1 MSEIPIITNNN
12 QLRIAVD
19 EISHLQTVAIG
30 VFVKTGS
37 RNENL
42 AINGI
47 SHFLEHMAFKGTKTR
62 TAKQIAE
69 EFESIGGYINAY
81 TSREKTVYYVKVLK
95 QHAEFAIQF
104 LADILQNS
112 TFDSQEVEKERGVI
126 LQEVAMT
133 SDTPDDIIFD
143 YFQEQSFPKQ
153 PIGRSILGKI
163 NNIKTFNSQHFQ
175 NYISS
180 QYNYQNMA
188 LVASGSV
195 KTQEVVNWVN
205 KYFNQLN
212 SNIIEKPKKP
222 KYVGGLTKK
231 VKKLEQVHLVLGFE
245 GLSYHSPQFYTQ
257 QILAMIL
264 GSGMSSRLF
273 YQIREN
279 LGLAY
284 SVYAFNSCYSDA
296 GLFGIYGGTSIEKL
310 DLFLQATKQEL
321 QKICQNITDAEMQKV
336 QTQFLAGLAMA
347 KESTNSRMQR
357 IGSDI
362 LDYNKIYSDQELINE
377 FNNNTKLDVINLASQ
392 IFASQPTLAVLGE
405 VKNFNLDLDSYN
417 LKS

>member
-1 MSEIPIITNNN
+1 MQNISIITNSNK
-12 QLRIAVD
+12 LRVAVD
-19 EISHLQTVAIG
+19 EIPHLQTVAIG

-37 RNENL
+37 RNEGL

-95 QHAEFAIQF
+95 QHTEFAIQF

-133 SDTPDDIIFD
+133 YDTPDDIIFD
-143 YFQEQSFPKQ
+143 YFQEQAFPKQ
-153 PIGRSILGKI
+153 PLGRSILGKVK
-163 NNIKTFNSQHFQ
+163 NIKTFNQQHFQ
-175 NYISS
+175 NYINS

-188 LVASGSV
+188 IVASGSI
-195 KTQEVVNWVN
+195 KTTEVVNWVD

-222 KYVGGLTKK
+222 KYAGGVVKK

-245 GLSYHSPQFYTQ
+245 GLSQNDPKFYTQ

-273 YQIREN
+273 YEIREN

-296 GLFGIYGGTSIEKL
+296 GIFGIYGGTSAEKL

-347 KESTNSRMQR
+347 KESTNARMQR
-357 IGSDI
+357 IGNDI
-362 LDYNKIYSDQELINE
+362 LDYNKIYTDQELIEE
-377 FNNNTKLDVINLASQ
+377 FNSNTKLDVNNLASQ
-392 IFASQPTLAVLGE
+392 IFADSPTLAVLGE
-405 VKNFNLDLDSYN
+405 VKNFNFDSDN
-417 LKS
+417 LKL

>member
-1 MSEIPIITNNN
+1 MQNISIITNSNK
-12 QLRIAVD
+12 LRVAVD
-19 EISHLQTVAIG
+19 EIPHLQTVAIG

-37 RNENL
+37 RNEGL

-47 SHFLEHMAFKGTKTR
+47 SHFLEHMAFKGTKTQ

-95 QHAEFAIQF
+95 QHTEFAIQF

-133 SDTPDDIIFD
+133 YDTPDDIIFD
-143 YFQEQSFPKQ
+143 YFQEQAFPKQ
-153 PIGRSILGKI
+153 PLGRSILGKVK
-163 NNIKTFNSQHFQ
+163 NIKTFNQQHFQ
-175 NYISS
+175 NYINS

-188 LVASGSV
+188 IVASGSI
-195 KTQEVVNWVN
+195 KTTEVVNWVD

-222 KYVGGLTKK
+222 KYAGGVVKK

-245 GLSYHSPQFYTQ
+245 GLSQNDPKFYTQ

-273 YQIREN
+273 YEIREN

-296 GLFGIYGGTSIEKL
+296 GIFGIYGGTSAEKL

-347 KESTNSRMQR
+347 KESTNARMQR
-357 IGSDI
+357 IGNDI
-362 LDYNKIYSDQELINE
+362 LDYNKIYTDQELIEE
-377 FNNNTKLDVINLASQ
+377 FNSNTKLDVNNLASQ
-392 IFASQPTLAVLGE
+392 IFAGSPTLAVLGE
-405 VKNFNLDLDSYN
+405 VKNFNFDSDN
-417 LKS
+417 FKL

>member
-1 MSEIPIITNNN
+1 MQNISIITNSNK
-12 QLRIAVD
+12 LRVAVD
-19 EISHLQTVAIG
+19 EIPHLQTVAIG

-37 RNENL
+37 RNESL

-95 QHAEFAIQF
+95 QHTEFAIQF

-133 SDTPDDIIFD
+133 YDTPDDIIFD
-143 YFQEQSFPKQ
+143 YFQEQAFPKQ
-153 PIGRSILGKI
+153 PLGRSILGKVK
-163 NNIKTFNSQHFQ
+163 NIKTFNQQHFQ
-175 NYISS
+175 NYINS

-188 LVASGSV
+188 IVASGSI
-195 KTQEVVNWVN
+195 KTTEVVNWVD

-222 KYVGGLTKK
+222 KYAGGVVKK

-245 GLSYHSPQFYTQ
+245 GLSQNDPKFYTQ

-273 YQIREN
+273 YEIREN

-284 SVYAFNSCYSDA
+284 SVYAFNSCYSDS
-296 GLFGIYGGTSIEKL
+296 GIFGIYGGTSAEKL

-347 KESTNSRMQR
+347 KESTNARMQR
-357 IGSDI
+357 IGNDI
-362 LDYNKIYSDQELINE
+362 LDYNKIYTDQELIEE
-377 FNNNTKLDVINLASQ
+377 FNSNTKLDVNNLASQ
-392 IFASQPTLAVLGE
+392 IFAGSPTLAVLGE
-405 VKNFNLDLDSYN
+405 VKNFNFDSDN
-417 LKS
+417 LKL

>member
-1 MSEIPIITNNN
+1 MQNISIITNSNK
-12 QLRIAVD
+12 LRVAVD
-19 EISHLQTVAIG
+19 EIPNLQTVAIG

-37 RNENL
+37 RNEGL

-95 QHAEFAIQF
+95 QHTEFAIQF

-133 SDTPDDIIFD
+133 YDTPDDIIFD
-143 YFQEQSFPKQ
+143 YFQEQAFPKQ
-153 PIGRSILGKI
+153 PLGRSILGKVK
-163 NNIKTFNSQHFQ
+163 NIKTFNQQHFQ
-175 NYISS
+175 NYINS

-188 LVASGSV
+188 IVASGSI
-195 KTQEVVNWVN
+195 KTTEVVNWVD

-222 KYVGGLTKK
+222 KYAGGVVKK

-245 GLSYHSPQFYTQ
+245 GLSQNDPKFYTQ

-273 YQIREN
+273 YEIREN

-296 GLFGIYGGTSIEKL
+296 GIFGIYGGTSAEKL

-347 KESTNSRMQR
+347 KESTNARMQR
-357 IGSDI
+357 IGNDI
-362 LDYNKIYSDQELINE
+362 LDYNKIYTDQELIEE
-377 FNNNTKLDVINLASQ
+377 FNSNTKLDVNNLASQ
-392 IFASQPTLAVLGE
+392 IFAGSPTLAVLGE
-405 VKNFNLDLDSYN
+405 VKNFNFDSDN
-417 LKS
+417 FKL

>member
-1 MSEIPIITNNN
+1 MQNISIITNSNK
-12 QLRIAVD
+12 LRVAVD
-19 EISHLQTVAIG
+19 EIPHLQTVAIG

-37 RNENL
+37 RNEGL

-95 QHAEFAIQF
+95 QHTEFAIQF

-133 SDTPDDIIFD
+133 YDTPDDIIFD
-143 YFQEQSFPKQ
+143 YFQEQAFPKQ
-153 PIGRSILGKI
+153 PLGRSILGKVK
-163 NNIKTFNSQHFQ
+163 NIKTFNQQHFQ
-175 NYISS
+175 NYINS

-188 LVASGSV
+188 IVASGSI
-195 KTQEVVNWVN
+195 KTTEVVNWVD

-222 KYVGGLTKK
+222 KYAGGVVKK

-245 GLSYHSPQFYTQ
+245 GLSQNDPKFYTQ

-273 YQIREN
+273 YEIREN

-296 GLFGIYGGTSIEKL
+296 GIFGIYGGTSAEKL

-347 KESTNSRMQR
+347 KESTNARMQR
-357 IGSDI
+357 IGNDI
-362 LDYNKIYSDQELINE
+362 LDYNKIYTDQELIEE
-377 FNNNTKLDVINLASQ
+377 FNSNTKLDINNLASQ
-392 IFASQPTLAVLGE
+392 IFADSPTLAVLGE
-405 VKNFNLDLDSYN
+405 VKNFNFDSDN
-417 LKS
+417 LKL

>member
-1 MSEIPIITNNN
+1 MQNISIITNSNK
-12 QLRIAVD
+12 LRVAVD
-19 EISHLQTVAIG
+19 EIPNLQTVAIG

-37 RNENL
+37 RNEGL

-95 QHAEFAIQF
+95 QHTEFAIQF

-133 SDTPDDIIFD
+133 YDTPDDIIFD
-143 YFQEQSFPKQ
+143 YFQEQAFPKQ
-153 PIGRSILGKI
+153 PLGRSILGKVK
-163 NNIKTFNSQHFQ
+163 NIKTFNQQHFQ
-175 NYISS
+175 NYINS

-188 LVASGSV
+188 IVASGSI
-195 KTQEVVNWVN
+195 KTTEVVNWVD

-212 SNIIEKPKKP
+212 SNIIEKPKNP
-222 KYVGGLTKK
+222 TYAGGVVKK

-245 GLSYHSPQFYTQ
+245 GLSQNDPKFYTQ

-273 YQIREN
+273 YEIREN

-296 GLFGIYGGTSIEKL
+296 GIFGIYGGTSAEKL

-347 KESTNSRMQR
+347 KESTNARMQR
-357 IGSDI
+357 IGNDI
-362 LDYNKIYSDQELINE
+362 LDYNKIYTDQELIEE
-377 FNNNTKLDVINLASQ
+377 FNSNTKLDVNNLASQ
-392 IFASQPTLAVLGE
+392 IFAGSPTLAVLGE
-405 VKNFNLDLDSYN
+405 VKNFNFDSDN
-417 LKS
+417 FKL

>member
-1 MSEIPIITNNN
+1 MQNISIITNSNK
-12 QLRIAVD
+12 LRVAVD
-19 EISHLQTVAIG
+19 EIPNLQTVAIG

-37 RNENL
+37 RNEGL

-95 QHAEFAIQF
+95 QHTEFAIQF

-133 SDTPDDIIFD
+133 YDTPDDIIFD
-143 YFQEQSFPKQ
+143 YFQEQAFPKQ
-153 PIGRSILGKI
+153 PLGRSILGKVK
-163 NNIKTFNSQHFQ
+163 NIKTFNQQHFQ
-175 NYISS
+175 NYINS

-188 LVASGSV
+188 IVASGSI
-195 KTQEVVNWVN
+195 KTTEVVNWVD

-222 KYVGGLTKK
+222 KYAGGVVKK

-245 GLSYHSPQFYTQ
+245 GLSQNDPKFYTQ

-273 YQIREN
+273 YEIREN

-296 GLFGIYGGTSIEKL
+296 GIFGIYGGTSAEKL

-321 QKICQNITDAEMQKV
+321 QKICQNITDAEMRKV

-347 KESTNSRMQR
+347 KESTNARMQR
-357 IGSDI
+357 IGNDI
-362 LDYNKIYSDQELINE
+362 LDYNKIYTDQELIEE
-377 FNNNTKLDVINLASQ
+377 FNSNTKLDVNNLASQ
-392 IFASQPTLAVLGE
+392 IFAGSPTLAVLGE
-405 VKNFNLDLDSYN
+405 VKNFNFDSDN
-417 LKS
+417 LKL

>member
-1 MSEIPIITNNN
+1 MQNISIITNSNK
-12 QLRIAVD
+12 LRVAVD
-19 EISHLQTVAIG
+19 EIPHLQTVAIG

-37 RNENL
+37 RNESL

-95 QHAEFAIQF
+95 QHTEFAIQF

-112 TFDSQEVEKERGVI
+112 TFDSQELEKERGVI

-133 SDTPDDIIFD
+133 YDTPDDIIFD
-143 YFQEQSFPKQ
+143 YFQEQAFPKQ
-153 PIGRSILGKI
+153 PLGRSILGKVK
-163 NNIKTFNSQHFQ
+163 NIKTFNQQHFQ
-175 NYISS
+175 NYINS

-188 LVASGSV
+188 IVASGSV
-195 KTQEVVNWVN
+195 KTNEVVNWVD

-222 KYVGGLTKK
+222 KYAGGVVKK

-245 GLSYHSPQFYTQ
+245 GLSQNDPKFYTQ

-273 YQIREN
+273 YEIREN

-296 GLFGIYGGTSIEKL
+296 GIFGIYGGTSAEKL

-347 KESTNSRMQR
+347 KESTNARMQR
-357 IGSDI
+357 IGNDI
-362 LDYNKIYSDQELINE
+362 LDYNKIYTDQELIEE
-377 FNNNTKLDVINLASQ
+377 FNSNTKLDVNNLASQ
-392 IFASQPTLAVLGE
+392 IFADSPTLAVLGE
-405 VKNFNLDLDSYN
+405 VKNFNFDSDN
-417 LKS
+417 LKL

>member
-1 MSEIPIITNNN
+1 MQNISIITNSNK
-12 QLRIAVD
+12 LRVAVD
-19 EISHLQTVAIG
+19 EIPHLQTVAIG

-37 RNENL
+37 RNESL

-95 QHAEFAIQF
+95 QHTEFAIQF

-112 TFDSQEVEKERGVI
+112 TCDSQEVEKERGVI

-133 SDTPDDIIFD
+133 YDTPDDIIFD
-143 YFQEQSFPKQ
+143 YFQEQAFPKQ
-153 PIGRSILGKI
+153 PLGRSILGKVK
-163 NNIKTFNSQHFQ
+163 NIKTFNQQHFQ
-175 NYISS
+175 NYINS

-188 LVASGSV
+188 IVASGSV
-195 KTQEVVNWVN
+195 KTNEVVNWVD

-222 KYVGGLTKK
+222 KYAGGVVKK

-245 GLSYHSPQFYTQ
+245 GLSQNDPKFYTQ

-273 YQIREN
+273 YEIREN

-296 GLFGIYGGTSIEKL
+296 GIFGIYGGTSAEKL

-347 KESTNSRMQR
+347 KESTNARMQR
-357 IGSDI
+357 IGNDI
-362 LDYNKIYSDQELINE
+362 LDYNKIYTDQELIEE
-377 FNNNTKLDVINLASQ
+377 FNSNTKLDVNNLASQ
-392 IFASQPTLAVLGE
+392 IFAESPTLAVLGE
-405 VKNFNLDLDSYN
+405 VKNFNFDSDN
-417 LKS
+417 LKL

>member
-1 MSEIPIITNNN
+1 MQNISIITNSNK
-12 QLRIAVD
+12 LRIAVD
-19 EISHLQTVAIG
+19 EIPDLQTVAIG

-143 YFQEQSFPKQ
+143 YFQEKAFPKQ
-153 PIGRSILGKI
+153 PLGRSILGKI
-163 NNIKTFNSQHFQ
+163 SNIKTFNSQHFQ
-175 NYISS
+175 SYINN

-188 LVASGSV
+188 IVASGSV
-195 KTQEVVNWVN
+195 KTSDVVNWVD
-205 KYFNQLN
+205 KHFNQLS
-212 SNIIEKPKKP
+212 SNIIDKPKQP
-222 KYVGGLTKK
+222 KYVGGVAKK

-245 GLSYHSPQFYTQ
+245 GLSYHNSQFYTQ

-273 YQIREN
+273 YEIREN

-296 GLFGIYGGTSIEKL
+296 GIFGIYGGTSIEKL

-347 KESTNSRMQR
+347 KESTNARMQR

-377 FNNNTKLDVINLASQ
+377 FNNNTKLDVSNLAGK
-392 IFASQPTLAVLGE
+392 IFAGSPTLAVLGE
-405 VKNFNLDLDSYN
+405 VKDFNFDSDN
-417 LKS
+417 LKL

>member
-1 MSEIPIITNNN
+1 MQNISIITNSNK
-12 QLRIAVD
+12 LRVAVD
-19 EISHLQTVAIG
+19 EIPNLQTVAMG

-37 RNENL
+37 RNEGL

-95 QHAEFAIQF
+95 QHTEFAIQF

-133 SDTPDDIIFD
+133 YDTPDDIIFD
-143 YFQEQSFPKQ
+143 YFQEQAFPKQ
-153 PIGRSILGKI
+153 PLGRSILGKVK
-163 NNIKTFNSQHFQ
+163 NIKTFNQQHFQ
-175 NYISS
+175 NYINS

-188 LVASGSV
+188 IVASGSI
-195 KTQEVVNWVN
+195 KTTEVVNWVD

-222 KYVGGLTKK
+222 KYAGGVVKK

-245 GLSYHSPQFYTQ
+245 GLSQNDPKFYTQ

-273 YQIREN
+273 YEIREN

-296 GLFGIYGGTSIEKL
+296 GIFGIYGGTSAEKL

-321 QKICQNITDAEMQKV
+321 QKICQNITDAEMRKV

-347 KESTNSRMQR
+347 KESTNARMQR
-357 IGSDI
+357 IGNDI
-362 LDYNKIYSDQELINE
+362 LDYNKIYTDQELIEE
-377 FNNNTKLDVINLASQ
+377 FNSNTKLDVNNLASQ
-392 IFASQPTLAVLGE
+392 IFAGSPTLAVLGE
-405 VKNFNLDLDSYN
+405 VKNFNFDSDN
-417 LKS
+417 FKL